1 MSSDTAENVPPSCWE
16 YCPQELLWLFFK
28 YVKSDLKS
36 LITCMTVNQ
45 RWKNLVIDFIE
56 CQNLWPKIVTGAL
69 VNRGCSFQRKTIL
82 DPKKLVFNSMLWG
95 FGGLGKVA
103 LRHIYEVEDVTHMYI
118 YKDKLILKTDAE
130 VTYFDVKSTK
140 KIKSHLS
147 TGEADYVENDHMVV
161 ITLENDNL
169 LGDIYLYGKPE
180 PDSTIYDTTKE
191 NDLYVMR
198 NIQVY
203 SLEDDI
209 CYMVTDRN
217 VVWALIWD
225 RKQWSL
231 KMRGRYYGDAGKKIC
246 ALNIHDNRV
255 TMATELGSMWREDA
269 DFTKFSK
276 ISDISS
282 LVHLPSMNSGWALFN
297 AADVAMPVPKR
308 SPRIKLFHNTKLNQM
323 RLECSE
329 MTCATPHGEI
339 LFLGFEDGTVVVC
352 RPRALPTSPQPDI
365 IIHVQDLDRTIEDPT
380 VVAIEVFEA
389 EMCHHLFVATTEKVL
404 QLVITYPDQII
415 KEYFE

>member
-1 MSSDTAENVPPSCWE
+1 MLFYN
-16 YCPQELLWLFFK
+16 LL
-28 YVKSDLKS
+28 
-36 LITCMTVNQ
+36 Q
-45 RWKNLVIDFIE
+45 

-82 DPKKLVFNSMLWG
+82 DSKKLVFNSMLWG

-282 LVHLPSMNSGWALFN
+282 MVHLPSMNSGWALFN

-339 LFLGFEDGTVVVC
+339 LFLGFEDGTV
-352 RPRALPTSPQPDI
+352 RNTSIYLTFKLFNCLGDPDI
-365 IIHVQDLDRTIEDPT
+365 SGYFFSFVQLPDPKLTSTNVSFINLHILFKIIQTPV
-380 VVAIEVFEA
+380 
-389 EMCHHLFVATTEKVL
+389 
-404 QLVITYPDQII
+404 TYC
-415 KEYFE
+415 

>member
-1 MSSDTAENVPPSCWE
+1 MCV
-16 YCPQELLWLFFK
+16 
-28 YVKSDLKS
+28 
-36 LITCMTVNQ
+36 
-45 RWKNLVIDFIE
+45 
-56 CQNLWPKIVTGAL
+56 
-69 VNRGCSFQRKTIL
+69 
-82 DPKKLVFNSMLWG
+82 
-95 FGGLGKVA
+95 
-103 LRHIYEVEDVTHMYI
+103 
-118 YKDKLILKTDAE
+118 DKLILKTDAE

-161 ITLENDNL
+161 ITLENDNF

-203 SLEDDI
+203 SSAESGIKRKVSYFHCCYSLEDDI

-225 RKQWSL
+225 REKWSL
-231 KMRGRYYGDAGKKIC
+231 KMRGRYYGDVGKKIC
-246 ALNIHDNRV
+246 ALNIHNNRV

-276 ISDISS
+276 LCDINSM
-282 LVHLPSMNSGWALFN
+282 VHLPSLHSGWALFN
-297 AADVAMPVPKR
+297 EADVAMPVSKTT
-308 SPRIKLFHNTKLNQM
+308 PRIRHCYNAKLDQL

-329 MTCATPHGEI
+329 MTCATPHGEV
-339 LFLGFEDGTVVVC
+339 LFIGFEDGTVVVC
-352 RPRALPTSPQPDI
+352 RPRAKPQTDPQPDI
-365 IIHVQDLDRTIEDPT
+365 IIQVQDLDKSIEDPT
-380 VVAIEVFEA
+380 IVALEVFEA
-389 EMCHHLFVATTEKVL
+389 EMCHHLFIATTEKVL
-404 QLVITYPDQII
+404 QLVISYPDHII

>member
-82 DPKKLVFNSMLWG
+82 DSKKLVFNSMLWG

-282 LVHLPSMNSGWALFN
+282 MVHLPSMNSGWALFN
-297 AADVAMPVPKR
+297 AADVAMPD
-308 SPRIKLFHNTKLNQM
+308 
-323 RLECSE
+323 
-329 MTCATPHGEI
+329 
-339 LFLGFEDGTVVVC
+339 LGVVVVC

>member
-16 YCPQELLWLFFK
+16 YCPSELLWLFLK
-28 YVKSDLKS
+28 YVRSDLKS
-36 LITCMTVNQ
+36 LLTCMTVNQ

-56 CQNLWPKIVTGAL
+56 CHHLWPRIITGAIA
-69 VNRGCSFQRKTIL
+69 NRGCSFQRKTIL
-82 DPKKLVFNSMLWG
+82 DPKKIVFNSMLWN
-95 FGGLGKVA
+95 FGRVAKVA
-103 LRHIYEVEDVTHMYI
+103 LRHIYKVEDVTHMYI

-147 TGEADYVENDHMVV
+147 TGELFIYYFIILA
-161 ITLENDNL
+161 

-225 RKQWSL
+225 REKWSL
-231 KMRGRYYGDAGKKIC
+231 KMRGRYYGDVGKKIC
-246 ALNIHDNRV
+246 ALNIHNNRV

-276 ISDISS
+276 LCDINSM
-282 LVHLPSMNSGWALFN
+282 VHLPSLHS
-297 AADVAMPVPKR
+297 VSKTT
-308 SPRIKLFHNTKLNQM
+308 PRIRHCYNAKLDQL

-329 MTCATPHGEI
+329 MTCATPHGEV
-339 LFLGFEDGTVVVC
+339 LFIGFEDGTVVVC
-352 RPRALPTSPQPDI
+352 RPRAKPQTDPQPDI
-365 IIHVQDLDRTIEDPT
+365 IIQVQDLDKSIEDPT
-380 VVAIEVFEA
+380 IVALEVFEA
-389 EMCHHLFVATTEKVL
+389 EMCHHLFIATTEKVL
-404 QLVITYPDQII
+404 QLVISYPDHII